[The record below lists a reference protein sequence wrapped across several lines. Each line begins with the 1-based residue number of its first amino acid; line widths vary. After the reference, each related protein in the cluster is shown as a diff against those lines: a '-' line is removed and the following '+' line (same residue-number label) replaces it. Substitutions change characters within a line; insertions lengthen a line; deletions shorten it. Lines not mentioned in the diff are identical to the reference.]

1 MDKLQIESA
10 IESLGKAIE
19 DVTYKLYTLEDT
31 VAKINAYM
39 EDKKEREHA

>member
-1 MDKLQIESA
+1 MDKLQVESA
-10 IESLGKAIE
+10 IGSLSKALE
-19 DVTYKLYTLEDT
+19 DVTYKLYTLEDA